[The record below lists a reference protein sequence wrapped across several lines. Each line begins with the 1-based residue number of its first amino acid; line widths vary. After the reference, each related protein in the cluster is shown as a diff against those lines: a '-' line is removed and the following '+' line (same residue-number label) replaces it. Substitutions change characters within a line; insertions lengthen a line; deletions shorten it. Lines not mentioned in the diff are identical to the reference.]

1 MNSSR
6 ASPTQL
12 MKGQTMH
19 NHIVTLRPLE
29 QAYPAWMKEVSPSGT
44 RSKDGAA
51 CYDYE
56 GEIFRLDSYDD
67 QQQITDYL
75 SLQIRK
81 EHYITPQGLETHP
94 QAINLVSEDSCILT
108 ADQARRLSAKLEQL
122 ADELDAS

>member
-1 MNSSR
+1 
-6 ASPTQL
+6 

-56 GEIFRLDSYDD
+56 GEVFRFDSYDSD
-67 QQQITDYL
+67 QQITDWL

-94 QAINLVSEDSCILT
+94 QAINLVSEDACILT
-108 ADQARRLSAKLEQL
+108 ADQARRLSVKLAQL
-122 ADELDAS
+122 ADVLDAS

>member
-1 MNSSR
+1 
-6 ASPTQL
+6 
-12 MKGQTMH
+12 MKGKTMH
-19 NHIVTLRPLE
+19 KHIVTLRPLE
-29 QAYPAWMKEVSPSGT
+29 QTYPAWMKEVSPSGR
-44 RSKDGAA
+44 RSSDGAA

-56 GEIFRLDSYDD
+56 GEMFRLDSYDGD
-67 QQQITDYL
+67 QQITDYL

-94 QAINLVSEDSCILT
+94 QVINLVTEDPCCLT

>member
-1 MNSSR
+1 
-6 ASPTQL
+6 
-12 MKGQTMH
+12 MKGKTMS

-56 GEIFRLDSYDD
+56 GEVFRFDSYDGD
-67 QQQITDYL
+67 QQITDWL

-94 QAINLVSEDSCILT
+94 QAINLVTEESCILT
-108 ADQARRLSAKLEQL
+108 ADQARRLSAKLAEL
-122 ADELDAS
+122 ADLLDAS

>member
-1 MNSSR
+1 
-6 ASPTQL
+6 
-12 MKGQTMH
+12 MH

-29 QAYPAWMKEVSPSGT
+29 QAYPAWMREVSPSGT

-67 QQQITDYL
+67 EQQITEWL

-81 EHYITPQGLETHP
+81 QHYITSEGLETHP
-94 QAINLVSEDSCILT
+94 QAINLVTEDSCILT
-108 ADQARRLSAKLEQL
+108 ADLARRLSAKLAEL
-122 ADELDAS
+122 ADELDAA